1 MTNRI
6 LAQQPDD
13 SRPARSGEAG
23 RRAGSVRERLIND
36 ENSRWWTLGAMCFA
50 LFMIMLDNTVVNVA
64 LPSIQRDLHASLSAL
79 EWTVNAYT
87 LTFAVL
93 LVTGG
98 RLGDI
103 FGRRRM
109 FLFGVVVFGISSAA
123 IGFAPTDTMLVAFRA
138 VQGIGAAFMMPAT
151 LSIITQAFPA
161 HQRGTAIGTWAGVS
175 ALALA
180 IGPVLGGFLTE
191 QVSWR
196 AIFFINPPIA
206 IIAIA
211 VTLFAARES
220 RDETVS
226 RKVDFPGIAS
236 ITIGLTALVLAL
248 VQGNA
253 WHWGSARIIS
263 LFAIAALSLVTF
275 VIAELRG
282 PAPMIDFSF
291 FRSRTFVGANLV
303 AFVVSFAM
311 LAQFF
316 FLALYMQNILHYSP
330 LQTGLRFLP
339 ATLVIIVMGPL
350 AGRLTDRI
358 GPRPLMVS
366 GLLVVATALFIQSR
380 LTVHTGYGLLL
391 PGFVLMGLGMGL
403 TMSPMST
410 AAMNAVDRTKAGVA
424 SGVLSMN
431 RMVGGTF
438 GVAVTGALLTVI
450 GTSQINQGLPHLPA
464 AARSGLAN
472 ALGAGAV
479 PGGHVSAHVVSV
491 VRDSFITALGVGLT
505 IGAAVTLVGA
515 IVALVLIESKPG
527 TEPVAAPAAE
537 QLAIDEGAGE
547 PQPELSL
554 V

>member
-1 MTNRI
+1 VTDRF
-6 LAQQPDD
+6 LA
-13 SRPARSGEAG
+13 SRH
-23 RRAGSVRERLIND
+23 RLITE

-64 LPSIQRDLHASLSAL
+64 LPSIQRDLHATLSAL

-109 FLFGVVVFGISSAA
+109 FLFGVAVFGLSSAA
-123 IGFAPTDTMLVAFRA
+123 IGFAPTDSALVAFRA
-138 VQGIGAAFMMPAT
+138 VQGVGAAFMMPAT
-151 LSIITQAFPA
+151 LSIITQAFPP

-180 IGPVLGGFLTE
+180 IGPVLGGFLTQ

-206 IIAIA
+206 LIAVA

-226 RKVDFPGIAS
+226 RKVDIPGIAT
-236 ITIGLTALVLAL
+236 ITISLTALVLAL
-248 VQGNA
+248 VEGNS
-253 WHWGSARIIS
+253 WHWGSARVVS
-263 LFAIAALSLVTF
+263 LLALAVVGLAAF
-275 VIAELRG
+275 VATELRS
-282 PAPMIDFSF
+282 PAPMVDFGF
-291 FRSRTFVGANLV
+291 FRSRTFLGANLV
-303 AFVVSFAM
+303 GFIVSFAM

-330 LQTGLRFLP
+330 LQTGVRFLP
-339 ATLVIIVMGPL
+339 STLVIIVMGPL
-350 AGRLTDRI
+350 SGRLTDRV
-358 GPRPLMVS
+358 GPRIPMTL
-366 GLLVVATALFIQSR
+366 GLLTVASALFIQSH
-380 LTVHTGYGLLL
+380 LSAHTGYGLLL

-424 SGVLSMN
+424 SGVLSMS

-438 GVAVTGALLTVI
+438 GVAIMGALVTAI
-450 GTSQINQGLPHLPA
+450 GKSQIDQGLPHLPA
-464 AARSGLAN
+464 GTRSAIAN
-472 ALGAGAV
+472 ALGAGAA
-479 PGGHVSAHVVSV
+479 PTGDASAHVTSV
-491 VRDSFITALGVGLT
+491 VREAFISALGTGLT

-515 IVALVLIESKPG
+515 IVAFTLVQRVLRPG
-527 TEPVAAPAAE
+527 PPQTATAPADA
-537 QLAIDEGAGE
+537 ASAAGE
-547 PQPELSL
+547 PEPDLTL